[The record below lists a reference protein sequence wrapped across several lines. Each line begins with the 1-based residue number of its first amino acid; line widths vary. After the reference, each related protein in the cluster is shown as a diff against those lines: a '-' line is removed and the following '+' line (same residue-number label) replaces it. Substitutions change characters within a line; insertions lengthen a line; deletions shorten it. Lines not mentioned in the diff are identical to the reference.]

1 MQQPTQYIIR
11 EGPSQS
17 LIHYLKIGLLLLV
30 LIGSI
35 HFFRIAVLNDDSIY
49 LFQMII
55 LGLIILILLFQVIYW
70 KIPLYKQRFVVPLVL
85 IFVGV
90 ALSMFTAYAE
100 HGQSFGVS
108 LWAQRFMY
116 FYLFYFFLHVL
127 QLDVRQIEKIIV
139 FFGLLY
145 VAAYL
150 LQYFAYPRIL
160 FDVRID
166 PSRGTIRIF
175 LPGLSFLILAFFLS
189 MQEVFQRNSVRH
201 MIYML
206 LFISIIVLSGTRQ
219 VVANLGFIGL
229 MALIFSKRV
238 QSRLLL
244 YFLAALAVVAAYF
257 IFQDIIYN
265 LLSLSREQT
274 ANAEAEMARIRAAEF
289 FLTDF
294 FPDNL
299 AYITG
304 NGESH
309 AWSAF
314 GQQVDAY
321 KVNYGFYQS
330 DIGLIGEYT
339 KYGAFFV
346 VGALFLLIKMLS
358 QKLPQKQ
365 QYIRYFLFS
374 TLISLPFAMTF
385 TRQYYIVILCIL
397 MYIIDVKVLEKEKD
411 QTGKKPEVY
420 FSGVEQNHYLK

>member
-1 MQQPTQYIIR
+1 MQHSVDYIKQ
-11 EGPSQS
+11 EGYSPS
-17 LIHYLKIGLLLLV
+17 LTYYFKISLLLLV

-35 HFFRIAVLNDDSIY
+35 QFFRVNVLNDDSIY

-55 LGLIILILLFQVIYW
+55 LGLIILTLLAQVIYW
-70 KIPLYKQRFVVPLVL
+70 KNPLYKQRFITPLVW
-85 IFVGV
+85 IFTGV
-90 ALSMFTAYAE
+90 ALSMFTAYAQ

-116 FYLFYFFLHVL
+116 FYLFYFFLHVV
-127 QLDVRQIEKIIV
+127 QLDVKQIEKIIV

-150 LQYFAYPRIL
+150 VQYVAYPQIL

-175 LPGLSFLILAFFLS
+175 IPGLSFLILAFFFS

-201 MIYML
+201 IIYML
-206 LFISIIVLSGTRQ
+206 LFFSIIVLSGTRH
-219 VVANLGFIGL
+219 VTANLGFIGI

-238 QSRLLL
+238 QSRVFLF
-244 YFLAALAVVAAYF
+244 FLAALAAVAVYF
-257 IFQDIIYN
+257 IFQDIIN
-265 LLSLSREQT
+265 HLLSLSREQT
-274 ANAEAEMARIRAAEF
+274 ADAEAEMARLRATEF

-294 FPDNL
+294 FPNNL
-299 AYITG
+299 AYVTG

-309 AWSAF
+309 AWSSF

-321 KVNYGFYQS
+321 KVNYGYFQS
-330 DIGLIGEYT
+330 DIGIIGEYT

-346 VGALFLLIKMLS
+346 VGAVFMIIKMLS
-358 QKLPQKQ
+358 HRLPQKQ

-374 TLISLPFAMTF
+374 TMISLPFNMAF
-385 TRQYYIVILCIL
+385 TRIYYIVILCIL
-397 MYIIDVKVLEKEKD
+397 MYIIDVKAASREKE
-411 QTGKKPEVY
+411 QTKKKPAVY
-420 FSGVEQNHYLK
+420 FSGVEQNNYLR

>member
-1 MQQPTQYIIR
+1 VKQQTEFIIR
-11 EGPSQS
+11 EGPRPSV
-17 LIHYLKIGLLLLV
+17 IYYLKIGLLLLV
-30 LIGSI
+30 LTGSI
-35 HFFRIAVLNDDSIY
+35 HFFRIVVLNDDSIY

-55 LGLIILILLFQVIYW
+55 LGLIILTLLFQVIYW

-85 IFVGV
+85 IYVGV

-127 QLDVRQIEKIIV
+127 QLDVKQIEKIIV

-145 VAAYL
+145 VAAYVV
-150 LQYFAYPRIL
+150 QYVAHPRIL

-206 LFISIIVLSGTRQ
+206 LFFSIIVLSGTRQ
-219 VVANLGFIGL
+219 VTANLGFVGV

-244 YFLAALAVVAAYF
+244 FFLAALAAVAAYF
-257 IFQDIIYN
+257 IFQDIIHQ

-274 ANAEAEMARIRAAEF
+274 ANAEAEMARLRAAEF

-294 FPDNL
+294 FPDKP

-309 AWSAF
+309 AWSSF

-321 KVNYGFYQS
+321 KVNYGFFQS
-330 DIGLIGEYT
+330 DIGIIGEYT

-346 VGALFLLIKMLS
+346 AGAILLLIKMLS

-385 TRQYYIVILCIL
+385 TRHYYIVILCIL
-397 MYIIDVKVLEKEKD
+397 MYIIDVKVREKEES
-411 QTGKKPEVY
+411 QHGKKPAVH
-420 FSGVEQNHYLK
+420 FTGVEKTNYLR